1 MAKFGNLAKI
11 VNAFQLPG
19 GLDVERRTIGAR
31 NSLGESTPP
40 AVSLLILSP
49 VVVHPLVGA
58 ELEKLVEGDRD
69 REHIRIFCRQKLFTA
84 KAGTSQAAD
93 VVLYDANAEGNKSRY
108 RVITAEN
115 HSANSLHWRCI
126 AKKEEAA

>member
-1 MAKFGNLAKI
+1 MLFGDLQGVIKD
-11 VNAFQLPG
+11 FQIPG

-31 NSLGESTPP
+31 DELGESTPP
-40 AVSLLILSP
+40 SVQLLLLAP

-69 REHIRIFCRQKLFTA
+69 REHIRIFPVQELHTA
-84 KAGTSQAAD
+84 RAGTSQAAD
-93 VVLYDANAEGNKSRY
+93 VVLYDPNGGGNKGRY

-115 HSANSLHWRCI
+115 HMRNAGHWRCI
-126 AKKEEAA
+126 AKREEAS